1 MLWQE
6 GHFCA
11 SIAHMEY
18 YPHHIPDWKRYALAL
33 LITVLV
39 FIAAIWVSNIFQERR
54 LGEIKSIEDN
64 ISIDILSIETQF
76 DLLAEVSCDDIDN
89 SVLSREINS
98 LASRLGHMEARR
110 GSDDEEVIR
119 LKEYYSLLQIKDYLL
134 MKKIGRACG
143 NEPVSILYFYSNEG
157 DCADCEKEGYV
168 LTYLREHYP
177 GVRVYAFDYHIDI
190 SAVETLT
197 TLYDISAGEL
207 PSIILNNNVFS
218 GFQSKET
225 IENLLPESLRVTD
238 EKEVATTTETVS
250 RENKE

>member
-1 MLWQE
+1 
-6 GHFCA
+6 
-11 SIAHMEY
+11 MEHSR
-18 YPHHIPDWKRYALAL
+18 PVDWKKYVLAL
-33 LITVLV
+33 LITVLI
-39 FIAAIWVSNIFQERR
+39 FIAAIWISSFFQERR

-98 LASRLGHMEARR
+98 LASRLGHMEAHR
-110 GSDDEEVIR
+110 GSDDEEVMR

-168 LTYLREHYP
+168 LTYIREHYP

-197 TLYDISAGEL
+197 ALYDISAEEL
-207 PSIILNNNVFS
+207 PSIVLDNNVLS

-225 IENLLPESLRVTD
+225 IENLLPESLKVT
-238 EKEVATTTETVS
+238 KKKGATTTEKIDS
-250 RENKE
+250 ENDE

>member
-1 MLWQE
+1 
-6 GHFCA
+6 
-11 SIAHMEY
+11 MEHH
-18 YPHHIPDWKRYALAL
+18 PHHTPDWKRYTLAL
-33 LITVLV
+33 LVTVLV

-64 ISIDILSIETQF
+64 ISVDILSLETQF
-76 DLLAEVSCDDIDN
+76 DLLAEVSCGDIDN

-98 LASRLGHMEARR
+98 LASRLDYMESRR

-119 LKEYYSLLQIKDYLL
+119 LKEFYSLLQIKDYLL

-177 GVRVYAFDYHIDI
+177 GVRVYAFDYHIDN
-190 SAVETLT
+190 SAVETLI
-197 TLYDISAGEL
+197 TLYDISPEAL
-207 PSIILNNNVFS
+207 PAIVFEGDVLS

-225 IENLLPESLRVTD
+225 MESLLPESLKIPD
-238 EKEVATTTETVS
+238 EEETATTTTPEQ
-250 RENKE
+250 

>member
-1 MLWQE
+1 
-6 GHFCA
+6 
-11 SIAHMEY
+11 ME
-18 YPHHIPDWKRYALAL
+18 HSRNIDWKKYALAL
-33 LITVLV
+33 LITVLI
-39 FIAAIWVSNIFQERR
+39 FIAAMWISNFLQERR
-54 LGEIKSIEDN
+54 LSEIKSIEDN

-98 LASRLGHMEARR
+98 LASRLGYMEARR

-143 NEPVSILYFYSNEG
+143 NEPISILYFYSNEG
-157 DCADCEKEGYV
+157 DCIDCEKEGYV
-168 LTYLREHYP
+168 LTYIRKHYP

-190 SAVETLT
+190 SAVETLVA
-197 TLYDISAGEL
+197 LYDISPETL
-207 PSIILNNNVFS
+207 PSIVLDGDVLS

-225 IENLLPESLRVTD
+225 IESLLPESLKIPED
-238 EKEVATTTETVS
+238 EETATTTD
-250 RENKE
+250 ENASEE